1 MSKWRKK
8 PVVVDAIQYTGDNA
22 FDCVK
27 FAGIGGTKEEGGEL
41 LINTPEGIMHASK
54 WDWIVK
60 GIENECYPVKPNIF
74 KKTYEKVE
82 DDK

>member
-8 PVVVDAIQYTGDNA
+8 PVVIEAMQYTGDNG
-22 FDCVK
+22 FECVK
-27 FAGIGGTKEEGGEL
+27 FVGIGGTKEDAEL
-41 LINTPEGIMHASK
+41 LINTPEGIMHVSK

-60 GIENECYPVKPNIF
+60 GIESECYPVKPNIF